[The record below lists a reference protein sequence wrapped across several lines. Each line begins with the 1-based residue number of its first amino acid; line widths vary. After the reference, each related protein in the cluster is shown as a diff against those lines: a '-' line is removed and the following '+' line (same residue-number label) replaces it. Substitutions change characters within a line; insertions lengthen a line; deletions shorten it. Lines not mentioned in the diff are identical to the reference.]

1 MKDKTFWYSE
11 GMLDAMKAFDRRC
24 AYRFLYQTEKEFEL
38 SKFRLTRSEDN
49 RKWAWIMVA
58 NTKKMAWVDNKT
70 LKAYKADGYEKTWIE
85 IKKYNFVRWCTSF
98 DL

>member
-1 MKDKTFWYSE
+1 MEDMQFWCSKETLDYMKRFKRKVD
-11 GMLDAMKAFDRRC
+11 
-24 AYRFLYQTEKEFEL
+24 YRFLFTTKEDMEL

-49 RKWAWIMVA
+49 RKWAFIMVA
-58 NTKKMAWVDNKT
+58 NTKKRAWVDNKT

-85 IKKYNFVRWCTSF
+85 IKKYKFLRWCTSF